1 MNNQDLQT
9 GFTKKSVMWY
19 DLCVRTSNDVQSLSA
34 DVHVPPESPWFR
46 GHFPGNPILP
56 GIAQLAM
63 VFDVLRHAFDGPSR
77 VMEVSRVRFKQMIL
91 PDDRLVVEVTARPAR
106 QGSYAFRITKSGEL
120 VCNGTMGVVAIGDP
134 GQPATLKGDK

>member
-1 MNNQDLQT
+1 MDLQT

-19 DLCVRTSNDVQSLSA
+19 DLAVRTPNDAQSLSA

-46 GHFPGNPILP
+46 GHFPANPILP

-63 VFDVLRHAFDGPSR
+63 VFDVLRHAFDGPLR

-91 PDDRLVVEVTARPAR
+91 PGDRLVVVVEARPAL
-106 QGSYAFRITKSGEL
+106 QGSFAFRITKYGEL
-120 VCNGTMGVVAIGDP
+120 VCNGTMGVVAISDP
-134 GQPATLKGDK
+134 EQPGTLKGDK